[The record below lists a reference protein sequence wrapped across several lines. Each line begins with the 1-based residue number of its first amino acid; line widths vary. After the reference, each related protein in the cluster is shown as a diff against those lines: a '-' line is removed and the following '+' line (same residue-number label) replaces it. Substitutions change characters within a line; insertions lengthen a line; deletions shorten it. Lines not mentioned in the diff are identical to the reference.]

1 MVFRLK
7 EVSLKVIRPPASI
20 ARYKMLQHTKRVPS
34 IWNKRYVEMI
44 FLRFDINFLFFRAKL
59 LYSAGKRYTWDGVS
73 SARYNLTSAISYPL
87 FTHLIVDVGTPPPGF
102 S

>member
-1 MVFRLK
+1 
-7 EVSLKVIRPPASI
+7 
-20 ARYKMLQHTKRVPS
+20 
-34 IWNKRYVEMI
+34 MI
-44 FLRFDINFLFFRAKL
+44 FVRFYIYVFFRAKL

-87 FTHLIVDVGTPPPGF
+87 FTHLLIDVGLPPPGF